1 MIKITES
8 CTGCFACVS
17 ICPLQSIS
25 LQVNEF
31 GELHP
36 HDRPRQNV
44 WIVGC
49 ALKYVQLIPPFEE

>member
-36 HDRPRQNV
+36 MIDQTKCV
-44 WIVGC
+44 DCGMCTKVST
-49 ALKYVQLIPPFEE
+49 V